1 MTIKDTIKSMI
12 IMCPRLFPT
21 KLSVYNHLFLTN
33 GNGFK
38 WVNGELIEDCL
49 NNDYSLEDSIHDI
62 LLDDFKYDL
71 LKSTVESYFEYDDE
85 ATDKITEKFKSFNEK
100 NFNLIKCVLSI
111 DKLIDMSLDECEI
124 NYLYPLCKYNLLYQ
138 IDGCVEDIEDD
149 LKNIL
154 KK

>member
-1 MTIKDTIKSMI
+1 MTVEETIKKCILSYPNIFKN
-12 IMCPRLFPT
+12 
-21 KLSVYNHLFLTN
+21 KLDVYNHLFLTN

-85 ATDKITEKFKSFNEK
+85 AIDKITEKFKSFNEK

-124 NYLYPLCKYNLLYQ
+124 NYLYPLCK
-138 IDGCVEDIEDD
+138 
-149 LKNIL
+149 
-154 KK
+154 